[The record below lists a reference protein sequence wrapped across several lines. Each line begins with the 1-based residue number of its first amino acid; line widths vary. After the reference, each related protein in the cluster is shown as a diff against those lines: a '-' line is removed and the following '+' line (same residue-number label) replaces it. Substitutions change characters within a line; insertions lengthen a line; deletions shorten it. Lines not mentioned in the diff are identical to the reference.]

1 MPSRL
6 NFSHR
11 FSFIAMIRVVYVAA
25 AAAAKI
31 GGRRRG
37 NVAVPSIVV
46 AFIAVWLFSSPAWAA
61 PPRDGEAQTLAGAG
75 SAAALMEFKNS
86 LVSGPTG
93 VAVER
98 ALVSWNLST
107 SPCVGNVGNWFGVRC
122 FNGDVMG
129 LQLDNL
135 NLAGDID
142 VDALLPLRFLR
153 ILSFEHNNFEGL
165 MPDWKKLGALK
176 SLFLSN
182 NRLSGQI
189 ADDAFSSMG
198 SLKKVHLANNKFTG
212 KIPTSLA
219 TTARLLELRLE
230 NNAFTGHLPEFRAGL
245 TVFNASN
252 NQLDGPIPPALSS
265 LDPSVFSGNKGLC
278 GKPLKSSCDAQSPPP
293 KPSPHGGGGGGA
305 TNAETPSS
313 SSSSKI
319 LMILAICLLAV
330 AILISLLIISRGS
343 GGGQEN
349 SQAASDKGT
358 RDPLFSPYNNAGAS
372 PASGGTA
379 TTRASPSSD
388 RAAGGSTPNTN
399 SSSRAGDASGASP
412 AVGKL
417 AFMRADRTHFDL
429 QDLLRA
435 SAEVLGTGS
444 LGSSYKAVLMDG
456 QSVVVKRFKHMNLV
470 EREDFHEHMRRIA
483 RLEHPNLLPL
493 IAYYYRKEEKL
504 MISDFMSSGSL
515 AAHLHGKESRLEWAK
530 RLKIIKGVAKALM
543 YLHKE
548 LSSMV
553 LPHGHLK
560 SSNVLLDKSSNP
572 IVMDYALVPVVNP
585 DELPSLL
592 TAYKSPEYT
601 NLHRPTRKT
610 DVWNLGVLI
619 LETLTATSPSK
630 HQDSQLRT
638 WISSIAAK
646 DAEADDDRAETIFDS
661 KMAGDA
667 KNSRGQ
673 MRKLLKIGVACCHE
687 DPEARL
693 ELKEAAERIEALKER
708 DNQ

>member
-1 MPSRL
+1 
-6 NFSHR
+6 
-11 FSFIAMIRVVYVAA
+11 MIRVAYVHAPPQT
-25 AAAAKI
+25 AAKI

-37 NVAVPSIVV
+37 NVGVPSIVV
-46 AFIAVWLFSSPAWAA
+46 AVIAVWLFSSRAWAVSPS
-61 PPRDGEAQTLAGAG
+61 PPPPLTSRVERDGDAQTLAGAA

-93 VAVER
+93 ASVER
-98 ALVSWNLST
+98 VLVSWNLST
-107 SPCVGNVGNWFGVRC
+107 SPCTGNVGNWFGVRC
-122 FNGDVMG
+122 FNGDVNG

-142 VDALLPLRFLR
+142 VEALVPLRFLR

-165 MPDWKKLGALK
+165 MPDWKKVGALK

-230 NNAFTGHLPEFRAGL
+230 NNAFTGQLPEFRAGL
-245 TVFNASN
+245 NVFNASN
-252 NQLDGPIPPALSS
+252 NQLEGPIPPALSS

-278 GKPLKSSCDAQSPPP
+278 GKPLKSSCKAPPP
-293 KPSPHGGGGGGA
+293 KPSPRA
-305 TNAETPSS
+305 ADAETSS
-313 SSSSKI
+313 SSSNLSRI
-319 LMILAICLLAV
+319 LMIVAICLLVV
-330 AILISLLIISRGS
+330 AILIALLILSRAGG

-349 SQAASDKGT
+349 SQAL
-358 RDPLFSPYNNAGAS
+358 DPLCSPYNAAAPAS
-372 PASGGTA
+372 PASAATTT
-379 TTRASPSSD
+379 TTRASPSPD
-388 RAAGGSTPNTN
+388 KAAGGGTPTTN
-399 SSSRAGDASGASP
+399 SSSRAGEAAGASP

-417 AFMRADRTHFDL
+417 AFMRADRTQFDL

-493 IAYYYRKEEKL
+493 VAYYYRKEEKL
-504 MISDFMSSGSL
+504 LISDFMSTGSL
-515 AAHLHGKESRLEWAK
+515 AAHLHGKASKESGLEWAK

-543 YLHKE
+543 YLHRE
-548 LSSMV
+548 LATLV

-560 SSNVLLDKSSNP
+560 SSNVLLDKSFNP

-585 DELPSLL
+585 DDLPTLL
-592 TAYKSPEYT
+592 ASYKSPEYT

-610 DVWNLGVLI
+610 DVWTLGVLI
-619 LETLTATSPSK
+619 LETLTATSPAK
-630 HQDSQLRT
+630 YQDSQFRT
-638 WISSIAAK
+638 WISSIAAR
-646 DAEADDDRAETIFDS
+646 DAEPDDRAETIFDS
-661 KMAGDA
+661 KMAADA
-667 KNSRGQ
+667 KHSKGQ
-673 MRKLLKIGVACCHE
+673 MRKLLKIGVACCYE
-687 DPEARL
+687 DPEDRL
-693 ELKEAAERIEALKER
+693 ELKDAAEKIEVLKER
-708 DNQ
+708 DDQ